1 MAGAMSCG
9 EETAARRLAAKFLR
23 EQPLPMGA
31 EHDCPYLP
39 GRIARCE
46 GFYAEE
52 LHPEVY
58 AALMDHGFRRSGKVI
73 YRAACPSCTA
83 CRQLRVPVADFHPSR
98 SQRRVLRRN
107 QDIEVTV
114 DRPSLTKE
122 KWLLFAAYLDAQHDR
137 TMPRS
142 LEALADF
149 LYNSSVGTVEI
160 AYRLGEEL
168 VAVSLADRSREALS
182 SVYVYFAPQHGH
194 RSLGTFSALWEIEYC
209 RRLGI
214 PYYYLGY
221 YVADA
226 KTMNYKVRFQPCE
239 ILDEG
244 GTWVWPVARQAP

>member
-1 MAGAMSCG
+1 MSCG
-9 EETAARRLAAKFLR
+9 LETAARRLAAKFLR

-39 GRIARCE
+39 GRTARCQ

-58 AALMDHGFRRSGKVI
+58 AALLDHGFRRSGKVI

-83 CRQLRVPVADFHPSR
+83 CRQLRVPVADFRPSR

-114 DRPSLTKE
+114 HRPGLTKP
-122 KWLLFAAYLDAQHDR
+122 KWRLFVAYLDSQHDQ

-142 LEALADF
+142 IESMADF
-149 LYNSSVGTVEI
+149 LYNSPVDTVEI
-160 AYRLGEEL
+160 DYRLGGEL

-182 SVYVYFAPQHGH
+182 SVYVYFAPRHSR
-194 RSLGTFSALWEIEYC
+194 RSLGTFSALWEIAYC
-209 RRLGI
+209 RRSGI
-214 PYYYLGY
+214 PHYYLGY
-221 YVADA
+221 YVAGA
-226 KTMNYKVRFQPCE
+226 KTMNYKVRFRPCE
-239 ILDEG
+239 ILDES
-244 GTWVWPVARQAP
+244 GTWVRHAARQAP